1 MDTNDPPFRDA
12 ERDAI
17 AAICLLAAQVD
28 GLGEGERAHL
38 RDVFDAVGGVSHA
51 RLYQDVI
58 LGRVDL
64 AGACEALTTPEL
76 RRYAYEMA
84 VGACDANGHTTPA
97 EQAFLDDLA
106 SRLGLEVAEA
116 AAVRDE
122 AEALA
127 DAPGLAM
134 AAAGGMTAAAADGT
148 AADGTAADGA
158 AAAGATAVGAAPAEA
173 ATEPGRDLI
182 PTATDA
188 EARAVPA
195 PDLDRT
201 ILNRAILAGALELLP
216 QSLGTMAI
224 VPVQMKLVFEIGR
237 AHGYSLDQGKVRELL
252 AIAGVGLTSQVLEG
266 YARKLF
272 GKALKKTL
280 GKGAGK
286 VGKAASSALMT
297 FATTYAIGKVADRYY
312 GGGRTLSRDA
322 VREVFT
328 TEVARGKELFG
339 RYQGQIQDRARTTNL
354 SEVTRQLRA

>member
-1 MDTNDPPFRDA
+1 MDTNDAPFRDA

-38 RDVFDAVGGVSHA
+38 REVFDAVGGVSHA

-64 AGACEALTTPEL
+64 QGACDALPTPEL

-84 VGACDANGHTTPA
+84 VGACDANGHTTAA
-97 EQAFLDDLA
+97 ERAFLDDLA
-106 SRLGLEVAEA
+106 SRLGLEIADA
-116 AAVRDE
+116 AAVRDQ

-134 AAAGGMTAAAADGT
+134 AAAGAAAGGAAAADGN
-148 AADGTAADGA
+148 
-158 AAAGATAVGAAPAEA
+158 AAAGSTPEPSTTDHSLTPL
-173 ATEPGRDLI
+173 ATE
-182 PTATDA
+182 A
-188 EARAVPA
+188 EARAVPT

-201 ILNRAILAGALELLP
+201 ILNRAILAGGLELLP

-237 AHGYSLDQGKVRELL
+237 AHGYALDQGKVRELL

-286 VGKAASSALMT
+286 VGRTASSALLT

-312 GGGRTLSRDA
+312 GGGRTLSRAD

-328 TEVARGKELFG
+328 VEVERGKELFG
-339 RYQGQIQDRARTTNL
+339 RYQGEIQDRSRTTNL
-354 SEVTRQLRA
+354 SELTRQLRM

>member
-1 MDTNDPPFRDA
+1 MDANDAPFSDT

-38 RDVFDAVGGVSHA
+38 RDVFGAIGGVSHA

-64 AGACEALTTPEL
+64 ASACAALTTPEV

-84 VGACDANGHTTPA
+84 VGACDANGHTTSA
-97 EQAFLDDLA
+97 EQAFLEELA
-106 SRLGLEVAEA
+106 SRLGLKVADA

-134 AAAGGMTAAAADGT
+134 AAAGG
-148 AADGTAADGA
+148 
-158 AAAGATAVGAAPAEA
+158 AAAGAVDHGAVDASGPPQAPPAGTSLTPA
-173 ATEPGRDLI
+173 
-182 PTATDA
+182 ATDA
-188 EARAVPA
+188 EARAVAA

-237 AHGYSLDQGKVRELL
+237 AHGYALDQSKVRELL

-286 VGKAASSALMT
+286 VGRTASSALLT

-328 TEVARGKELFG
+328 TEVERGKELFG

-354 SEVTRQLRA
+354 SEVTRQLRS

>member
-1 MDTNDPPFRDA
+1 MEPNDPPFSDT

-58 LGRVDL
+58 LGRIDL
-64 AGACEALTTPEL
+64 AAACDALTTPEL

-97 EQAFLDDLA
+97 EQAFLEDLA
-106 SRLGLEVAEA
+106 GRLGLEVAVA
-116 AAVRDE
+116 TAVRDE

-134 AAAGGMTAAAADGT
+134 AAAGGAGLPGTGDADVAMREPPTGT
-148 AADGTAADGA
+148 SLTP
-158 AAAGATAVGAAPAEA
+158 V
-173 ATEPGRDLI
+173 
-182 PTATDA
+182 ATDA
-188 EARAVPA
+188 EARAVPT

-201 ILNRAILAGALELLP
+201 ILNRAILAGGLELLP

-237 AHGYSLDQGKVRELL
+237 AHGYALDQSKVRELL
-252 AIAGVGLTSQVLEG
+252 AIAGVGLTSQVIEG

-286 VGKAASSALMT
+286 VGRTASSALLT

-312 GGGRTLSRDA
+312 GGGRTLSRDD
-322 VREVFT
+322 VRQVFT
-328 TEVARGKELFG
+328 AEVERGKELFG
-339 RYQGQIQDRARTTNL
+339 RYQGQIQDRARTTDL
-354 SEVTRQLRA
+354 SEVTRQLRM

>member
-1 MDTNDPPFRDA
+1 MDTNDAPFRDA

-38 RDVFDAVGGVSHA
+38 REVFDAVGGVSHA

-64 AGACEALTTPEL
+64 QGACDALPTPEL

-84 VGACDANGHTTPA
+84 VGACDANGHTTAA
-97 EQAFLDDLA
+97 ERAFLDDLA
-106 SRLGLEVAEA
+106 TRLGLEVADA

-134 AAAGGMTAAAADGT
+134 AAASATSA
-148 AADGTAADGA
+148 GA
-158 AAAGATAVGAAPAEA
+158 AAAVGSAAAGSTPEA
-173 ATEPGRDLI
+173 STTDRTLTTLATE
-182 PTATDA
+182 A
-188 EARAVPA
+188 EARVA
-195 PDLDRT
+195 PTPDVDRT
-201 ILNRAILAGALELLP
+201 ILNRAILAGGLELLP

-237 AHGYSLDQGKVRELL
+237 AHGYALDQTKVRELL

-286 VGKAASSALMT
+286 VGRTASSALLT

-312 GGGRTLSRDA
+312 GGGRTLSRDD
-322 VREVFT
+322 VREVFAV
-328 TEVARGKELFG
+328 EVERGKELFG
-339 RYQGQIQDRARTTNL
+339 RYQGEIQDRARTTNL
-354 SEVTRQLRA
+354 SELTRQLRM

>member
-1 MDTNDPPFRDA
+1 MDANEPPFSDT

-64 AGACEALTTPEL
+64 ARACEALTTPEV

-106 SRLGLEVAEA
+106 GRLGLEVAEA
-116 AAVRDE
+116 TAVRDE

-134 AAAGGMTAAAADGT
+134 AAAGGMTAGAAGGA
-148 AADGTAADGA
+148 A
-158 AAAGATAVGAAPAEA
+158 AAAGATAVGAASAEA
-173 ATEPGRDLI
+173 ATTPGSDLA

-237 AHGYSLDQGKVRELL
+237 AHGYALDQSKVRELL

-286 VGKAASSALMT
+286 VGRTASSALLT

-312 GGGRTLSRDA
+312 GGGRTLSRDD

-328 TEVARGKELFG
+328 VEVERGKELFG
-339 RYQGQIQDRARTTNL
+339 RYQGQIQDRARTTDL
-354 SEVTRQLRA
+354 SEVTRQLRV